1 MNVGLTVTRSA
12 RRYPDRVAAFDDTG
26 ELTWVELDRRS
37 NQVAHLLADMGVDRG
52 DRVALLAP
60 NRLEVCEVLAGVA
73 KAGMVYVGLNFRL
86 SATDLSHII
95 GNAEPSDHLQGT
107 SGRRVAF

>member
-12 RRYPDRVAAFDDTG
+12 RRYPDRTAAFDGTG
-26 ELTWVELDRRS
+26 EVSYADLERRS
-37 NQVAHLLADMGVDRG
+37 NQVAHLLADAGVARG

-60 NRLEVCEVLAGVA
+60 NRLEVCEVMAGVA

-86 SATDLSHII
+86 SAEDLGHI
-95 GNAEPSDHLQGT
+95 
-107 SGRRVAF
+107 